1 VLQSSVE
8 PVLDEQA
15 AKRMFHPLVVARV
28 IDETHDA
35 KSIVFAVPDQ
45 LRAVFRY
52 RAGQFFT
59 LEIPW
64 EGRKIRR
71 CYSLASSPQCDP
83 EPKVTVKRVKD
94 GRASNW
100 INDNVRAGDTMSV
113 LPPEG
118 RFVLTDTE
126 APLVL
131 FAGGSGITPVISLAK
146 TALVTGARQ
155 VQLFYANRDERSIIF
170 KRELAEFAAKYPG
183 RIDVRHHLDDQHG
196 FVQEAKVRAVAERT
210 GPRAVYYVC
219 GPGPFMEIVERGVL
233 GAGIDPSQL
242 RSEKFVSLS
251 DGDTSSDASAAP
263 AAIAAPVADGGLPT
277 SIEVELRGEK
287 HVVPYKKGLS
297 VLKAVREAGLD
308 APYSCEEG
316 FCGCCAARLLE
327 GKVHMD
333 ATDALTE
340 EEKRRGLIL
349 TCQAKPLTSVCKVR
363 YEE

>member
-1 VLQSSVE
+1 MLQSSVE
-8 PVLDEQA
+8 RVLDEQA
-15 AKRMFHPLVVARV
+15 AKRMFHPLVVSAV

-35 KSIVFAVPDQ
+35 KSIVFAIPEP

-59 LEIPW
+59 LELPW
-64 EGRKIRR
+64 EGKKIRR

-100 INDNVRAGDTMSV
+100 INDNVRAGDTLSV

-118 RFVLTDTE
+118 RFVLTDTD
-126 APLVL
+126 APLIL

-146 TALVTGARQ
+146 TALLTGARQ
-155 VQLFYANRDERSIIF
+155 VHLLYANRDDRSIIF
-170 KRELAEFAAKYPG
+170 KSELAALVAKYPG

-196 FVQEAKVRAVAERT
+196 FVKETDARAIAERA
-210 GPRAVYYVC
+210 GARAVYYVC
-219 GPGPFMEIVERGVL
+219 GPGPFMEIVERGVI
-233 GAGIDPSQL
+233 GAGIDPSHM

-251 DGDTSSDASAAP
+251 DGDTGANAEAAAP
-263 AAIAAPVADGGLPT
+263 ATAAAAEGGLPDA
-277 SIEVELRGEK
+277 IEIELRGEK
-287 HVVPYKKGLS
+287 HSVPYKKGLS
-297 VLKAVREAGLD
+297 VLKAAREAGLD